1 MHRRGAAL
9 AALALAL
16 GLLIAAPSGVS
27 ACTSEHPTF
36 AEAVQGARA
45 IARVT
50 VVEGFEVYTADPT
63 ISETY
68 RVERVLK
75 GELPGLV
82 TLAPAWTSLC
92 HDSVG
97 YYAQESVGKTLV
109 VAIDLPY
116 YDQVIHPMWT
126 TYDSQG
132 VSGSAGVPS
141 GASTLDELEAA
152 ILAELGLPD
161 TSTDEPPPRGA
172 FQLGF
177 IIAAALLAFIATM
190 RRSGHEPIRD
200 GKMCYEP
207 APERP

>member
-1 MHRRGAAL
+1 MHGRGAAL

-50 VVEGFEVYTADPT
+50 VVEGFETYTADPT
-63 ISETY
+63 TSETY

-75 GELPGLV
+75 GKLPGLV

-92 HDSVG
+92 HDSIG
-97 YYAQESVGKTLV
+97 LYAEGAAGKSLV

-116 YDQVIHPMWT
+116 YDQIIHPMWT
-126 TYDSQG
+126 TYGTQG

-141 GASTLDELEAA
+141 GATTLDELEAA
-152 ILAELGLPD
+152 IIAEPGLPD
-161 TSTDEPPPRGA
+161 TSTDEPLPRGA
-172 FQLGF
+172 FPLGF
-177 IIAAALLAFIATM
+177 TIAAALLTFVVTM
-190 RRSGHEPIRD
+190 RRSGIGLNHRGHD
-200 GKMCYEP
+200 
-207 APERP
+207 AP